1 MNNLTL
7 VIPAKNEKLSLPQ
20 VLNEL
25 KKFNIKS
32 IIVVHPSDEETIKA
46 TKIFQD
52 CEIILQDGKGY
63 GDALIKGINS
73 VNTELFSIFNAD
85 GSFNPNEIEE
95 MLKKI
100 SKDELDILFASR
112 YEKNGGSDDDT
123 FLTLIGNKIFTL
135 LGKLFFK
142 LKITDIL
149 YTFVIGNTKKVK
161 ELNLESKDFGFCV
174 ELPIKAIRNNL
185 KISSIASMERKR
197 IAGKKNV
204 NEFKDGFLILFKM
217 LILFFKK

>member
-32 IIVVHPSDEETIKA
+32 IIVVHPSDEETIKVA
-46 TKIFQD
+46 KIFKD

-85 GSFNPNEIEE
+85 GSFNPSEIEE

-123 FLTLIGNKIFTL
+123 FLTLIGNKIFTI

-149 YTFVIGNTKKVK
+149 YTFVVGNTKKVK

-204 NEFKDGFLILFKM
+204 NEFKDGFLILFRM

>member
-85 GSFNPNEIEE
+85 GSFNPNEINL
-95 MLKKI
+95 MAKKLEG
-100 SKDELDILFASR
+100 DQLDFVFASR
-112 YEKNGGSDDDT
+112 YQSNSGSEDDT
-123 FLTLIGNKIFTL
+123 FLTMIGNFVFTFIGKIF
-135 LGKLFFK
+135 FS
-142 LKITDIL
+142 LKINQD
-149 YTFVIGNTKKVK
+149 
-161 ELNLESKDFGFCV
+161 
-174 ELPIKAIRNNL
+174 
-185 KISSIASMERKR
+185 
-197 IAGKKNV
+197 
-204 NEFKDGFLILFKM
+204 
-217 LILFFKK
+217 

>member
-25 KKFNIKS
+25 KKFNLKS
-32 IIVVHPSDEETIKA
+32 IIVVHPSDKETIDAAKM
-46 TKIFQD
+46 FQD
-52 CEIILQDGKGY
+52 CEIVFQDNKGY

-73 VNTELFSIFNAD
+73 VNTDLFSIFNAD
-85 GSFNPNEIEE
+85 GSFNPNEIDG

-100 SKDELDILFASR
+100 SKDKLDILFASR
-112 YEKNGGSDDDT
+112 YEKNAGSDDDT
-123 FLTLIGNKIFTL
+123 FLTLIGNKIFTF

-142 LKITDIL
+142 LNITDIL
-149 YTFVIGNTKKVK
+149 YTFVIGNTKKVRT
-161 ELNLESKDFGFCV
+161 LNLRSKDFGFCV

-185 KISSIASMERKR
+185 RISSIASMERRR

-217 LILFFKK
+217 IILFLKR